1 MMILNLAA
9 PGRARE
15 QMMNTEQKLPGKRV
29 WITGASSGIGEA
41 TARLLASHGAELV
54 ISARRVEKLEALA
67 AELQALGAAVTVAPV
82 DVADRAAM
90 AAVGE
95 QLVALGGVDILI
107 NNAGTM
113 PISPIINGRVDEWDR
128 MIDVNI
134 KGVLYAIHAVYSG
147 MAERKAGHI
156 VNISSIAARQTYQSA
171 GVYGGTKHAVRA
183 ISDTLRKEAIRF
195 NVRVT
200 DIQPGS
206 VATELPDS
214 IGHDKIRSAVKDNMY
229 AEDSPIL
236 QPEDIA
242 NGILYALSQPDYVDV
257 SELLIRPVIQEN

>member
-1 MMILNLAA
+1 MTSPLLNKTL
-9 PGRARE
+9 
-15 QMMNTEQKLPGKRV
+15 LGKKA

-41 TARLLASHGAELV
+41 TARRLAAAGMNLV
-54 ISARRVEKLEALA
+54 LSARRVDRLEALA
-67 AELQALGAAVTVAPV
+67 TELKATGVEVVLEPV
-82 DVADRAAM
+82 DVSDRAAM

-95 QLVALGGVDILI
+95 RIAAQGGVDLLV

-113 PISPIINGRVDEWDR
+113 PISPILSGRVDEWEQ

-147 MAERKAGHI
+147 MVERKQGHI
-156 VNISSIAARQTYQSA
+156 VNISSVAARITFQSA
-171 GVYGGTKHAVRA
+171 GVYAGTKHAVRA
-183 ISDTLRKEAIRF
+183 ISDTLRKEAQRYG
-195 NVRVT
+195 VRVT

-214 IGHDKIRSAVKDNMY
+214 IKHDKIRNAVKANLYTD
-229 AEDSPIL
+229 PKGVL

-242 NGILYALSQPDYVDV
+242 EAIYYAVSQPDHVDV
-257 SELLIRPVIQEN
+257 SELLIRPLSMED

>member
-1 MMILNLAA
+1 MS
-9 PGRARE
+9 
-15 QMMNTEQKLPGKRV
+15 EQKQLSGKRV

-41 TARLLASHGAELV
+41 TARLLAGEGAELV
-54 ISARRVEKLEALA
+54 ISARRAEKLDALA
-67 AELQALGAAVTVAPV
+67 ANLREHGTKVTVAPV
-82 DVADRAAM
+82 DVSDRAAM
-90 AAVGE
+90 EAVGE
-95 QLVALGGVDILI
+95 QLAELGGVDILI

-134 KGVLYAIHAVYSG
+134 KGVLYAINAVYSG
-147 MAERKAGHI
+147 MAERKNGHI

-214 IGHDKIRSAVKDNMY
+214 IGHEKIRSAVKENMY
-229 AEDSPIL
+229 GEDAPIL

-242 NGILYALSQPDYVDV
+242 NGILYAISQPEYVDV

>member
-1 MMILNLAA
+1 MSNDK
-9 PGRARE
+9 
-15 QMMNTEQKLPGKRV
+15 KLSGKCV

-41 TARLLASHGAELV
+41 TAHVLAAEGAELV
-54 ISARRVEKLEALA
+54 ISARRTEKLTVLAKAL
-67 AELQALGAAVTVAPV
+67 QKQGGTVTVAPV
-82 DVADRAAM
+82 DVSDRTAM
-90 AAVGE
+90 EALGM
-95 QLVALGGVDILI
+95 QLAEMGGVDILI

-134 KGVLYAIHAVYSG
+134 KGVLYAINAVYSG
-147 MAERKAGHI
+147 MAERKDGHI

-214 IGHDKIRSAVKDNMY
+214 IGHEKIRSAVKENMY
-229 AEDSPIL
+229 ADDSPIL
-236 QPEDIA
+236 QPQDIA
-242 NGILYALSQPDYVDV
+242 NGILYAITQPPYVDV